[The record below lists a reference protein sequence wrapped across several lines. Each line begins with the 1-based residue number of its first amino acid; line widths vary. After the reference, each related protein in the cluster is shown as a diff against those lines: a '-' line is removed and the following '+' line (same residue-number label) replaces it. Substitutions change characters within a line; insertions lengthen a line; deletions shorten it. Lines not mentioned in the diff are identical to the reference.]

1 MYLLFLGANLSPERD
16 NKIHLKEA
24 PKSKK
29 YVERTNPGKFVSG
42 DVQHLTNVTFLSTDG
57 VLLANQLNPTLF
69 YKAMFNKNVFNNNC
83 LFFIS
88 K

>member
-1 MYLLFLGANLSPERD
+1 MSLIQSPYKFKGKKAE
-16 NKIHLKEA
+16 N
-24 PKSKK
+24 K
-29 YVERTNPGKFVSG
+29 YVEHTNPGKYVSR